1 MDKNL
6 EILKELFWDYEWS
19 SVLEKIDSPFVI
31 ARVLEIG
38 DEEQVK
44 TLEKAIGKRKIRR
57 FLKKYGKRFL
67 SEMSYNFW
75 SYCYETNKKTQR
87 SYIGN
92 KRSFG
97 RR

>member
-44 TLEKAIGKRKIRR
+44 AFENSTGKEKIKD
-57 FLKKYGKRFL
+57 FLKKYGKRLL
-67 SEMSYNFW
+67 SKMSYNFW
-75 SYCYETNKKTQR
+75 SYCYGIKKR
-87 SYIGN
+87 A
-92 KRSFG
+92 
-97 RR
+97 